1 MKVSIHD
8 ERIKA
13 AANLLLKDSTV
24 KIGNLSE
31 RFEKKYNCKVVVFES
46 SLCTDGYVQF
56 LNEKYYNWFLLQFKE
71 NK

>member
-31 RFEKKYNCKVVVFES
+31 RFEKNITAK
-46 SLCTDGYVQF
+46 L
-56 LNEKYYNWFLLQFKE
+56 
-71 NK
+71 